1 MLWVKLGQKAI
12 NWLIRCLD
20 DPDPSVRISAA
31 KALGKIGTE
40 VAIDPL
46 IKSLDDPDPSV
57 RISAADALGKIG
69 TEMGIELLIK
79 CLDNDK
85 SYLRVMAAD
94 ALGEIGTDATIPKLI
109 NLLKNQEFAA
119 TIAATND
126 EDTFQKTMKALEASQ
141 ERYQLYKAIDNP
153 KPTPKPDNPEPI
165 TNQSISIL
173 HLSDLHI
180 TTGEQAS
187 LWSYQLAQDLTHNLK
202 IPNLDT
208 LILSGDIAN
217 KSTPKEYDAAQQF
230 LHNLCQDFSLD
241 PKQIVLVPGNH
252 DLNWELAKEAYQLC
266 DRTKDHDKLQDGHYI
281 KVTDE
286 VIRVRDEAKYRQRFA
301 HFRQFYQAIK
311 AQPYPLDYHQQG
323 IIDHFPEQNLLIL
336 GLNSAWQL
344 DHHFRARASIHPIAL
359 TNALTKI
366 RRNPNYHN
374 CLKIAV
380 WHHPLNSAGS
390 DSITDQGFIEQLA
403 QAGFR
408 LFLHGHIHK
417 AETSLFRYDL
427 SPYGRKLDGICAG
440 TFGARSKELV
450 PGYPWQY
457 NLLTFEGNQLTVY
470 TRRREEADGAWK
482 PDSRWTQGP
491 GEGAKDHYSIEL

>member
-1 MLWVKLGQKAI
+1 MCVEGGQMLWVKLGQKAI
-12 NWLIRCLD
+12 NRLIRCLN

-57 RISAADALGKIG
+57 GTSAADALGKIG
-69 TEMGIELLIK
+69 IEMGIELLIK
-79 CLDNDK
+79 CLDNDN
-85 SYLRVMAAD
+85 SYLRVMAAE

-126 EDTFQKTMKALEASQ
+126 QDTFQKSIKALEASQ
-141 ERYQLYKAIDNP
+141 ERYQFYKPDNP

-180 TTGEQAS
+180 TTSEQAS
-187 LWSYQLAQDLTHNLK
+187 LWSNQLAQDLKQDLQ
-202 IPNLDT
+202 IDNLDA

-217 KSTPKEYDAAQQF
+217 YSTEQEYQAAQQF
-230 LHNLCQDFSLD
+230 LHNLRQDFPLD

-252 DLNWELAKEAYQLC
+252 DLNWTLAKQAYQLW
-266 DRTKDHDKLQDGHYI
+266 DLEEYDGELKDGHYI
-281 KVTDE
+281 KVSED

-301 HFRQFYQAIK
+301 QFRQFYQAIK
-311 AQPYPLDYHQQG
+311 VQPYPLDYHQQG

-344 DHHFRARASIHPIAL
+344 DHHFTARASIHPVALSKAL
-359 TNALTKI
+359 TEI
-366 RRNPNYHN
+366 R
-374 CLKIAV
+374 
-380 WHHPLNSAGS
+380 
-390 DSITDQGFIEQLA
+390 
-403 QAGFR
+403 
-408 LFLHGHIHK
+408 
-417 AETSLFRYDL
+417 
-427 SPYGRKLDGICAG
+427 
-440 TFGARSKELV
+440 
-450 PGYPWQY
+450 
-457 NLLTFEGNQLTVY
+457 
-470 TRRREEADGAWK
+470 
-482 PDSRWTQGP
+482 
-491 GEGAKDHYSIEL
+491 